1 MVEEKETPTKTNS
14 LDKAIEI
21 VRRLEEKRETEKRTY
36 PPDIEAVF
44 VFSGPG
50 TYFQRLKP
58 EDEEWMGWMDK
69 DRIRL
74 GVALV
79 REVTASRMREADLA
93 QDKRG
98 HFVSK
103 EDIIKNG
110 PVFIYNGT
118 QDENRDFRKAL
129 SSQFAKIPKE
139 KVDIIDTFVNSDGNP
154 QPYRHTGDQV
164 KGLYQHLVDPK
175 SRLYGVRNI
184 ALVSHLAHFMRIP
197 FYIEKYHKEYLSED
211 VVINYYPY
219 ALEERGGNT
228 EINIDEEIPKITEY
242 IKRGDMS
249 DQPYPLII

>member
-1 MVEEKETPTKTNS
+1 MVEVKETPTKTNS

-36 PPDIEAVF
+36 PPYIEAVF

-79 REVTASRMREADLA
+79 REVTAARMREAGIDPN
-93 QDKRG
+93 KKG

-103 EDIIKNG
+103 EDIVRNG
-110 PVFIYNGT
+110 PGLIYNGT
-118 QDENRDFRKAL
+118 PEENSGFRKAL
-129 SSQFAKIPKE
+129 SSQFAKIPEE
-139 KVDIIDTFVNSDGNP
+139 KVDIFDTFVNYDGDSQN
-154 QPYRHTGDQV
+154 YRHTGDQV
-164 KGLYQHLVDPK
+164 MGLYQHLVDPE

-197 FYIEKYHKEYLSED
+197 FYIEKYHKEYLGED
-211 VVINYYPY
+211 VAINYYPY
-219 ALEERGGNT
+219 ALEERGGNLG
-228 EINIDEEIPKITEY
+228 INVEEEIPKVTEY